1 MWQVLLILCVI
12 LTVHKSAWAGEDRP
26 VSQQMK
32 AHQEK
37 SDCWVNVKIGEHVF
51 RVPNRRNTY
60 ISKRDGSGGD
70 LAHGI
75 CHPSNSAA
83 IDADSLSFFP
93 QYLPGYEPE
102 VVQPIATETRMG
114 FAVQIIIDTYPEN
127 YFPWLEFAGVKRKL
141 KRDGIELADLP
152 KQNGFYVYKGIQYI
166 AMNENFITASGEPVV
181 IGGVRHR
188 YSTIFPWKGE
198 LRIAIWGINDLYI
211 PKEEWK
217 DFYYLV
223 LDYMEAL
230 EITAGENN

>member
-1 MWQVLLILCVI
+1 MMLRVLLILGVI
-12 LTVHKSAWAGEDRP
+12 LTVLKSAWAGEDRP

-37 SDCWVNVKIGEHVF
+37 SDCWVNVKIAEHVF
-51 RVPNRRNTY
+51 RIPNRYNTY
-60 ISKRDGSGGD
+60 VRGGGGGD
-70 LAHGI
+70 LARGK
-75 CHPSNSAA
+75 CHHPNSAA
-83 IDADSLSFFP
+83 IEAERFAFFP

-114 FAVQIIIDTYPEN
+114 FAVQIRVTTYPEN
-127 YFPWLEFAGVKRKL
+127 LFPWLEFAGVKRNL
-141 KRDGIELADLP
+141 KEDGIELADLP
-152 KQNGFYVYKGIQYI
+152 KQNGFYVYRGTQYI

-181 IGGVRHR
+181 IMGTRHR
-188 YSTIFPWKGE
+188 YSTIFPWKEE
-198 LRIAIWGINDLYI
+198 LRIRINGINDLYI
-211 PKEEWK
+211 PQEEWK